1 MNNMAGYVSLSRISS
16 VIFRMVLKVWA
27 YSGIVL
33 VFCFLLYYMYG
44 GIVAILLLL
53 FSITG
58 LGLLNL

>member
-1 MNNMAGYVSLSRISS
+1 MAGYVSLSRISS